1 MSKIFIPDG
10 MFNVA
15 VNEYGATQE
24 NINQFMNDLAN
35 EFTAKW
41 EPVSDGYNLQIDD
54 IDASVAY
61 ATDDLEGR
69 INDWAERL

>member
-24 NINQFMNDLAN
+24 NINQFMNELAN

-69 INDWAERL
+69 INDWAESL

>member
-1 MSKIFIPDG
+1 MSKVFIPDG
-10 MFNVA
+10 MFDVA
-15 VNEYGATQE
+15 VNNYGATQE

-69 INDWAERL
+69 INDWAESL

>member
-1 MSKIFIPDG
+1 MSKVFIPDG
-10 MFNVA
+10 MFDVA

-24 NINQFMNDLAN
+24 NINQFMNELAN

>member
-24 NINQFMNDLAN
+24 NINQFMNELAN